1 MDAVHQM
8 LMSRLHCNPHTRD
21 EDAKMIEKVRNTVL
35 EHFNTTSEEY
45 SVVFTSGATAAI
57 KLVGDCFP
65 WHHGNGS
72 GGSLRIHE
80 DCHTSILGLR
90 QLAINR

>member
-1 MDAVHQM
+1 
-8 LMSRLHCNPHTRD
+8 
-21 EDAKMIEKVRNTVL
+21 MIENIRNKVL
-35 EHFNTTSEEY
+35 EHFNTSPEDY

-57 KLVGDCFP
+57 KLVGECFP
-65 WHHGNGS
+65 WHDESNS
-72 GGSLRIHE
+72 GCLRIHE